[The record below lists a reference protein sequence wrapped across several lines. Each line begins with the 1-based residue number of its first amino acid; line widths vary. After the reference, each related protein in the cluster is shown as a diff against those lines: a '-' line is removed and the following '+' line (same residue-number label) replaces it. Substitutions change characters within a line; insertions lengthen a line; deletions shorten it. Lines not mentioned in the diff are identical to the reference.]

1 MDVSQQQDG
10 LSEISSDESGKKL
23 NDKYQSFSIKCIE
36 NLHTSS
42 SSFSAHNNSL
52 IVYELTEDED
62 IDVIE
67 NLLDTAFDK
76 TTQQTLNPGHPIRG
90 IHDGDL
96 QPPSAFRCNQFD
108 IIKMILTTWN

>member
-1 MDVSQQQDG
+1 M
-10 LSEISSDESGKKL
+10 
-23 NDKYQSFSIKCIE
+23 YR

-42 SSFSAHNNSL
+42 SSFSVHNNSL

-76 TTQQTLNPGHPIRG
+76 TTQQTLNPGDPIRG

-108 IIKMILTTWN
+108 IMKMILIIWNLIILEHHTNLLNVD